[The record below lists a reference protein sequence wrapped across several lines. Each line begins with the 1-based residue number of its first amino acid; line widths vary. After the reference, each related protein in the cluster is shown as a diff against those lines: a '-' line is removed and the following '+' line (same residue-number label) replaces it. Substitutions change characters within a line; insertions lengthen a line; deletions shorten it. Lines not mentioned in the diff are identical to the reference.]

1 MLALALAATATLGG
15 DGDVVVMGPP
25 SGLMMMHN
33 DLGAELSS
41 MLSQLSRMQAM
52 AQAPRPR
59 PTNPCDEDAR
69 KLHCRDGACLRR
81 AADSLSPACA
91 AFLLGS
97 PEPSPA
103 PAEEVREARPQPR
116 MQSSGF
122 FSITSTDGNGD
133 VHRASGPLS
142 MGSVMSMLPPGFMNM
157 MGGGPGMMPG
167 RGIMVPMRGN
177 VMVVDE
183 EEEDEEEMMVPQVP
197 SHPCGREIG
206 ACVRETGHRD
216 REAIEVSSRHHSA
229 SARHPFPLP
238 WHSPL
243 PFPPPPPPQECLV
256 AHLPHL
262 SPTCRC
268 FVQQTATRSSPTPS
282 RPTPAIAHAMELR
295 SRPAEAV
302 AVVRIS
308 EEPEEPEAH
317 PLHRLSCLFFVTA
330 LFLLSLM
337 ITRALLT
344 ALCGTSSKR
353 ARNVV
358 MVPPSPALTK
368 KTPPSSAAKAGRV
381 AIKGQLAEPI
391 LTTRI

>member
-1 MLALALAATATLGG
+1 
-15 DGDVVVMGPP
+15 
-25 SGLMMMHN
+25 
-33 DLGAELSS
+33 

-133 VHRASGPLS
+133 VHRVSGPLS

-216 REAIEVSSRHHSA
+216 REAIE
-229 SARHPFPLP
+229 
-238 WHSPL
+238 
-243 PFPPPPPPQECLV
+243 ECLV